1 MCKTSKAIIAKQK
14 AINAQIAKL
23 QGEAQKLKAKHVLV
37 KKVESGEHPSP
48 AQAAL
53 IKSQPFSYGVHFLRA
68 KVLKKVKS
76 PGAVMVST
84 RLFTTK
90 KEAHQHGKRF
100 SKIHGHKDYSV
111 VLVNKRANAW
121 VNWKTGK
128 TNPVI

>member
-1 MCKTSKAIIAKQK
+1 VCKTSKAIIAKQS
-14 AINAQIAKL
+14 AINAQIKKL
-23 QGEAQKLKAKHVLV
+23 QAESARLNQKHAAV